1 MVERGRNTVAKKK
14 GASKE
19 EAKESHR
26 RVKRDAED
34 RGAWDQSLP
43 RMETT
48 CGSQE
53 PPPDRGELA
62 LTPARQ
68 ELKWKL
74 GTEEARAENHTGHM
88 RPTQE

>member
-1 MVERGRNTVAKKK
+1 MTKWWREGEILVQKERG
-14 GASKE
+14 SKE
-19 EAKESHR
+19 EGKESHR

-53 PPPDRGELA
+53 PPPDPL
-62 LTPARQ
+62 
-68 ELKWKL
+68 
-74 GTEEARAENHTGHM
+74 
-88 RPTQE
+88 